1 MKNKVKHNKT
11 VLVVS
16 AHPDDET
23 IGCGGAILNHVAQGD
38 SVFWLNVTGVSDHHP
53 HGFTKEFIKGR
64 SQLILRVAEEYG
76 FTRSYNL
83 QLPTMM
89 LDTIPLYDLVKKI
102 DRVVSE
108 IEPNTIYLPNRSD
121 VHSDHRVVFQAAYAC
136 TKNFRKPYIREIF
149 MYETLSETEFAP
161 AVPESAFIPNYYL
174 DISKYMS
181 LKLDLV
187 KLYETEVMPEPL
199 PRSLGAIKALC
210 AYRGSR
216 IGAGFAEAFN
226 LILKIDSDACG

>member
-161 AVPESAFIPNYYL
+161 AVPESMFTPNTYV
-174 DISKYMS
+174 DITDYMAR
-181 LKLDLV
+181 KLEIVRMYD
-187 KLYETEVMPEPL
+187 TELMPDPM
-199 PRSLGAIKALC
+199 PRSEYAIKSLAG
-210 AYRGSR
+210 YRGSR
-216 IGAGFAEAFN
+216 IGVRYAEAFQSIYRV
-226 LILKIDSDACG
+226 L